1 MSKTILLTILALIV
15 AGYAFAADR
24 QAQQANELRIK
35 NITTQQ
41 AKELYLKPDH
51 LLLDVRTLEEYQ
63 ERHIE
68 PSVLIPLQELEARY
82 QELPKDKIILVYNNE
97 PITTTVGRVIFNS
110 ILPERLRFINK
121 KMKLMTFMH

>member
-51 LLLDVRTLEEYQ
+51 LLLDVRTLAEYQ

-82 QELPKDKIILVYNNE
+82 QELPKDKTILVICRSGNRSLKAIEILQKYGFTQLYN
-97 PITTTVGRVIFNS
+97 VQGG
-110 ILPERLRFINK
+110 INAW
-121 KMKLMTFMH
+121 